1 MGILDTNRPFT
12 YHILHRKWPRVP
24 RLAIRWLMLVEFIG
38 LVPILTIFGLSQPDL
53 YRSAMWK
60 IGWDHRLNSNPD
72 VILFAYANHVAQPK
86 IPLIWS
92 RTLTDF
98 NVAISV
104 ISLFFLL
111 TKLIA
116 VIMRIWY
123 PLLSTVG
130 SVALVVL
137 YAVSTYGQVGPDY
150 SDPRYPAPAA
160 WYFRYGC
167 DMAKPY
173 GQYTNCQIAQGSL
186 FITLYMLTT
195 YVIVLGFSLY
205 CMWPNPLNNLET
217 DEDEDDEAPSIK
229 EGKGVEMSGWPTNM
243 KTPMASGAMPFTP
256 RTQAF
261 HILDRK
267 LPLRQ
272 EHEAMIYS

>member
-1 MGILDTNRPFT
+1 MGILDTRRRPFT

-24 RLAIRWLMLVEFIG
+24 RLAIRWLMLAEFIG

-72 VILFAYANHVAQPK
+72 IILFAYANHVAQPK
-86 IPLIWS
+86 LPLIWS
-92 RTLTDF
+92 RTLTDY

-123 PLLSTVG
+123 PVLSTL
-130 SVALVVL
+130 SSIALVVL
-137 YAVSTYGQVGPDY
+137 YAVSVYGQVGRDY
-150 SDPRYPAPAA
+150 TDPRYPAPAA

-186 FITLYMLTT
+186 FITLYMLTV
-195 YVIVLGFSLY
+195 YLIVLGFSLY
-205 CMWPNPLNNLET
+205 CMWPNPLNNLDT

-229 EGKGVEMSGWPTNM
+229 EGKSLEMSGWPT